1 MSHTKFFKPSLLALS
16 IAGLAATGTAFAVF
30 DNEGTEYTKA
40 KQRFHLWNEALQPVE
55 MVNSILCFTNQ
66 MRAEE
71 FINDGP
77 YMVLADENACFAENG
92 GEDSQSSGSSN
103 QPAYTKA
110 IITSERENDTS
121 PLIVSAWLPEMTGGD
136 DEGGEQAIKFKAVI
150 SGGASD
156 GDPFGQFTFNYGFY
170 EDISYDN
177 ALGGGEVKT
186 IDVDNKIGFTFFQ
199 DEDDFSQSASVVMN
213 SDRSEGIA
221 LTSQS
226 YQQGSAAFALAFND
240 NNMLLQKGQTYDEL
254 GFNNDNQVGLCFSR
268 SDIMETVHRYDL
280 YSATT
285 GEMVELNSGFSFKY
299 DSNSDSDND
308 SYGHI
313 GYWGVWTEGD
323 QELSSGTVITL
334 ETHGNGEQAA
344 EAETYTVVSAPGKL
358 VKKSLETLNLSEA
371 SGINFSYWS
380 ETAHQ
385 QGYNAWVV
393 RYKTVAGDSVG
404 SDGFYITH
412 GQRWGENGEEQVAV
426 TEELVSL
433 EDNEIL
439 HLYSNQLG
447 GQVRYK
453 QGNSNFSF
461 FKESFM
467 TGSENATGE
476 LFAANSAT
484 LHCFDRCPIGE
495 LESSDLETWDG
506 PFSTNPSTINDAI
519 EYTISNVGS
528 NPLTLMRSSNSEAVQ
543 YASGL
548 SEESLQNTPNAW
560 GIQSG
565 AMVTAAVKAGMSNTW
580 DTDDASVVTEFY
592 IWETGPNNWNKMS
605 TVKDS
610 VGDYLTFDKPIQITY
625 LHTDAKDRTGDAGD
639 YDNQTFML
647 NYGGNGDLW
656 GIPFVQDNDTGR
668 HSSAFNLADGALL
681 GFNDEYVVKA
691 REIEGM
697 MAQAEGQCSDLS
709 IAEPE
714 VPVPTSITGSAN
726 IGAMPTVTDAPKAIG
741 GVLQSE
747 EE

>member
-16 IAGLAATGTAFAVF
+16 IVGLAATGNAFAIF
-30 DNEGTEYTKA
+30 NDEGTDFTKA
-40 KQRFHLWNEALQPVE
+40 KQRFHLWNEALQPVD
-55 MVNSILCFTNQ
+55 MVNSILCFTHQ

-77 YMVLADENACFAENG
+77 YMVLADENACFKENG

-121 PLIVSAWLPEMTGGD
+121 PLIVSAWLPKMAGGG

-150 SGGASD
+150 NGGASD
-156 GDPFGQFTFNYGFY
+156 EDPFGQFTFNYGFY
-170 EDISYDN
+170 GNINDDN

-199 DEDDFSQSASVVMN
+199 ADNEFSQSASVVMN
-213 SDRSEGIA
+213 SDRSKGIA

-226 YQQGSAAFALAFND
+226 HPQSETAFALAFND
-240 NNMLLQKGQTYDEL
+240 NNMLLQKGQNYDAL
-254 GFNNDNQVGLCFSR
+254 GFNNNDQGGLCFSR

-285 GEMVELNSGFSFKY
+285 GEIVEMNSGFSFKY
-299 DSNSDSDND
+299 DSNNDSDND

-334 ETHGNGEQAA
+334 ETHGNEEQAA
-344 EAETYTVVSAPGKL
+344 KAETYTVVSAPGKL
-358 VKKSLETLNLSEA
+358 VKKSLDTLNLSKA
-371 SGINFSYWS
+371 SGIYFSYWS
-380 ETAHQ
+380 QTAHE
-385 QGYNAWVV
+385 QGYDAWVV

-412 GQRWGENGEEQVAV
+412 GQRWGENGEEQEAV

-433 EDNEIL
+433 SNNEIL
-439 HLYSNQLG
+439 YLYSNQLG
-447 GQVRYK
+447 GQIRFK
-453 QGNSNFSF
+453 QGDSNFSF

-467 TGSENATGE
+467 TGSEDAAGE

-484 LHCFDRCPIGE
+484 LYCVDRCPIGE
-495 LESSDLETWDG
+495 LDSEDLDTWDG
-506 PFSTNPSTINDAI
+506 PFSPNPSTINEAI
-519 EYTISNVGS
+519 EYTISNAGS
-528 NPLTLMRSSNSEAVQ
+528 NPLTLMRSSNSEAVK
-543 YASGL
+543 YASDL

-565 AMVTAAVKAGMSNTW
+565 AMVTETVKAAMTNTW
-580 DTDDASVVTEFY
+580 DTNDASVVTEFY
-592 IWETGPNNWNKMS
+592 VWETGPSNWNKMS

-625 LHTDAKDRTGDAGD
+625 LHTDAKDRTADAGD

-647 NYGGNGDLW
+647 TYGGNGDLW
-656 GIPFVQDNDTGR
+656 GIPFEQENDTGR
-668 HSSAFNLADGALL
+668 QSSKFNLADGALL
-681 GFNDEYVVKA
+681 GSNNEYVVKA

-697 MAQAEGQCSDLS
+697 MANAEGQCSSLS

-714 VPVPTSITGSAN
+714 VPVPTSITGSTN

>member
-1 MSHTKFFKPSLLALS
+1 MSHTKFFKPSILALS
-16 IAGLAATGTAFAVF
+16 IAGLAATSTAFAIF
-30 DNEGTEYTKA
+30 SDEETDYTKA

-66 MRAEE
+66 MHAEK

-77 YMVLADENACFAENG
+77 YMVLADENACFEENG

-103 QPAYTKA
+103 QPAYTRA

-121 PLIVSAWLPEMTGGD
+121 PLVVNVWLPEMTGGD

-170 EDISYDN
+170 EDISSDN

-186 IDVDNKIGFTFFQ
+186 INVDNKIGFTLFQ
-199 DEDDFSQSASVVMN
+199 DEGDFSQSASVVMN

-221 LTSQS
+221 LTSQNHEEDS
-226 YQQGSAAFALAFND
+226 PAAFALAFND
-240 NNMLLQKGQTYDEL
+240 NNMLLQKGQTYDAL
-254 GFNNDNQVGLCFSR
+254 GFNNDDQDGLCFSR

-299 DSNSDSDND
+299 DSNSNGDND

-323 QELSSGTVITL
+323 QELSSGTAITL
-334 ETHGNGEQAA
+334 ETHGNGEQAG

-380 ETAHQ
+380 ETA
-385 QGYNAWVV
+385 YLLNYDAWIV
-393 RYKTVAGDSVG
+393 RYKTATGDSVD

-412 GQRWGENGEEQVAV
+412 GKRWGENGEEQVAV
-426 TEELVSL
+426 DEELVSL
-433 EDNEIL
+433 EDDEIL

-453 QGNSNFSF
+453 QGDSSFSF

-467 TGSENATGE
+467 TGSEDAPGE
-476 LFAANSAT
+476 LFAASSAT

-495 LESSDLETWDG
+495 LENSDLETWDG
-506 PFSTNPSTINDAI
+506 PFSENPSNINEAI
-519 EYTISNVGS
+519 AYTISNVGD
-528 NPLTLMRSSNSEAVQ
+528 NPLTLMRSSNGQAVQ

-565 AMVTAAVKAGMSNTW
+565 AMVTAAVK
-580 DTDDASVVTEFY
+580 DTMLTPSSAVNEFY

-610 VGDYLTFDKPIQITY
+610 VGNYLTFDKPIQITY

-668 HSSAFNLADGALL
+668 HSSAFNLVDGAF
-681 GFNDEYVVKA
+681 FNDEYVVKA

-697 MAQAEGQCSDLS
+697 MAQAEGQCSSLS

-714 VPVPTSITGSAN
+714 VPVPSSITGSAN

-741 GVLQSE
+741 GVLQPE